1 MPLGKPL
8 LCDHCHGR
16 YNPEDWYLQDSVAKA
31 VFECRNNML
40 FVETSAKTA
49 ANTSELF
56 ELVAR
61 RIAQS
66 TTDVMSLPATAAAA
80 PSELP
85 TSQATS

>member
-1 MPLGKPL
+1 
-8 LCDHCHGR
+8 
-16 YNPEDWYLQDSVAKA
+16 
-31 VFECRNNML
+31 ML

-61 RIAQS
+61 QIAKS
-66 TTDVMSLPATAAAA
+66 DTSAA
-80 PSELP
+80 PQQTTPAMEASELP